1 MSIVAILRGVT
12 PDTVIEVADCLVGSG
27 IETIEVPLN
36 SPQALESVRLLHQ
49 HLAGK
54 ATIGAGTV
62 LTIEQVEAVARAG
75 GALVL
80 SPNMNVNVIRRTRE
94 LGLTS
99 IPGVATATEAFAA
112 LDAGATA
119 LKLFPADV
127 LGIASLKAW
136 RSVMPSDVRIYAVGG
151 IEASNATAF
160 LAAGAV
166 GVGVGSW
173 LYKPGR
179 SLDELRTRAGE
190 LVSSVAGMLAG
201 SI

>member
-1 MSIVAILRGVT
+1 MSIVAILRGVS
-12 PDTVIEVADCLVGSG
+12 PEAVFEIADCLVQSG
-27 IETIEVPLN
+27 IKTIEVPLN
-36 SPQALESVRLLHQ
+36 SPRALESIRLLHER
-49 HLAGK
+49 LAGK

-62 LTIEQVEAVARAG
+62 LSIEQVEAVAQAG
-75 GALVL
+75 GTLVL
-80 SPNMNVNVIRRTRE
+80 SPNMNVDVIRRTRQ

-99 IPGVATATEAFAA
+99 IPGVATPTEAFAA

-136 RSVMPSDVRIYAVGG
+136 RSVMPQDVRIYAVGG
-151 IEASNATAF
+151 IEAGNAAAF

-166 GVGVGSW
+166 GVGVGGW

-179 SLDELRTRAGE
+179 SLDELRSRATE
-190 LVSSVAGMLAG
+190 LVRSIDGMPVYGA
-201 SI
+201 

>member
-1 MSIVAILRGVT
+1 MSIVAILRGVS
-12 PDTVIEVADCLVGSG
+12 PEAVIEIADCLVQSG
-27 IETIEVPLN
+27 IKTIEVPLN
-36 SPQALESVRLLHQ
+36 SPRALESIRLLHER
-49 HLAGK
+49 LAGK

-62 LTIEQVEAVARAG
+62 LSIEQVEAVAQAG
-75 GALVL
+75 GTLVL
-80 SPNMNVNVIRRTRE
+80 SPNMNVDVIRRTRQ

-99 IPGVATATEAFAA
+99 IPGVATPTEAFAA

-136 RSVMPSDVRIYAVGG
+136 RSVMPQDVRIYAVGG
-151 IEASNATAF
+151 IEAGNAAAF

-166 GVGVGSW
+166 GVGVGGW

-179 SLDELRTRAGE
+179 SLDELRSRATE
-190 LVSSVAGMLAG
+190 LVRSIDGMPAYG
-201 SI
+201 A